1 LEKVRVKTGIVLE
14 MDEGVVGM
22 IKAEIMNV
30 VNVDDILKV
39 FRVVPKIVEVEKIV
53 EKIVE
58 RVVEVP
64 KVITVE
70 RIVEKIVEVE
80 KIREV
85 DRIVYVPIEK
95 PFIVETQI
103 EKLVPY

>member
-39 FRVVPKIVEVEKIV
+39 FRVVPRSLK
-53 EKIVE
+53 
-58 RVVEVP
+58 RSY
-64 KVITVE
+64 
-70 RIVEKIVEVE
+70 
-80 KIREV
+80 RE
-85 DRIVYVPIEK
+85 
-95 PFIVETQI
+95 
-103 EKLVPY
+103 